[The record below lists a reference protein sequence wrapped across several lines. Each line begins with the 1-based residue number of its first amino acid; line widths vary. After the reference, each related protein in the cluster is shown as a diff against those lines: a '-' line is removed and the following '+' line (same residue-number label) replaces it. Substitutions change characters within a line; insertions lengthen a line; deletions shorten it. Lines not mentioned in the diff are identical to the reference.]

1 VTLDIEITQ
10 KVDHLQVDVSGTYD
24 MREAID
30 RFPLVIAA
38 CRLTGLDKALIDFR
52 QLEGET
58 AAIQKLI
65 YAIEVTEY
73 YQKHLDSGGQPLRIA
88 YLGQAPLVSTYE
100 PGLDLARQ
108 EQLPFTLTTDLDE
121 ALSWLGVEDT

>member
-1 VTLDIEITQ
+1 MTLDVNITQ
-10 KVDHLQVDVSGTYD
+10 KADHLQVDVSGTYD

-58 AAIQKLI
+58 AAIQKVI
-65 YAIEVTEY
+65 YAIEVIEY

-88 YLGQAPLVSTYE
+88 WLAPLVSSYE

-108 EQLPFTLTTDLDE
+108 EQLPFTLTSDLDE